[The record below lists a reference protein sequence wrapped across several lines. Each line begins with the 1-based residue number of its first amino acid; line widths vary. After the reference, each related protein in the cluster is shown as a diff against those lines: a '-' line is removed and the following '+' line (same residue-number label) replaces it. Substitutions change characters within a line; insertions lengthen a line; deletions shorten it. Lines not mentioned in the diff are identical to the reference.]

1 MKLVIVESPSKAK
14 TIGKYLGRSYK
25 VLACKGHL
33 RDLPKSKLGVDIE
46 NNFEPSYINVRG
58 KAKDINELKKAAK
71 ASDKVFLA
79 TDPDRE
85 GEAISWHLSQIL
97 DVEQDKLTRIAFNE
111 ITKTAVKNAVDN
123 ARGID
128 MSLVD
133 AQQARRVLDRVV
145 GYQISPLLWKK
156 VKKGLSAGRVQSV
169 ATYMIVERQREID
182 AFEPEEY
189 WTLDANL
196 TNSKN
201 KDFIAKFYGTD
212 TKQKIENEEQAK
224 AIEDTVKN
232 ADFIVKSV
240 EKKEKKRNPSAP
252 FTTSTLQQEASRK
265 LNFQSRK
272 TMQVA
277 QKLYE
282 HGYITY
288 MRTDSLRLSN
298 DSLDEI
304 RNYIK
309 TIYGD
314 SYLPE
319 TPRIYKSK
327 KAAQDAHE
335 AIRPSHFEEAP
346 ISLKGKLDKDEYKLY
361 SLIWNRTIACQ
372 MEQAIFDTVTAS
384 IWANDYQFRANG
396 QAIKFAGFM
405 KVYIEGQDTEEEKA
419 GILPELNEEEKVNLL
434 NLVKEQH
441 YTQPPANFTEATLIK
456 AMEENGIGRPST
468 YAPTI
473 ATILARGY
481 VSREQKKLYPTEL
494 GILVTG
500 LMEEY
505 FKNIIDVN
513 FTAKMEDELDEVAEK
528 GREWKSVLN
537 NFYPD
542 FKVCLDKAEAELEK
556 VEIKDEVSD
565 IACDKCGRM
574 MVYKLGRYGKFLA
587 CPGFPE
593 CRNIKSIVKEAG
605 VECPLCGGQVVEKKS
620 KRGKIFYGCENYP
633 ECKMTTW
640 DKPTGKKC
648 ETCGSPIVEK
658 TTKTKGTVV
667 FCSNSECEKAKY

>member
-14 TIGKYLGRSYK
+14 TIGKYLGKSYK

-85 GEAISWHLSQIL
+85 GEAISWHLAQML
-97 DVEQDKLTRIAFNE
+97 DVEPSKLTRIAFNE
-111 ITKTAVKNAVDN
+111 ITKNAVKNAVDH
-123 ARGID
+123 ARDID
-128 MSLVD
+128 MALVN

-169 ATYMIVERQREID
+169 ATYMLVERQREID

-189 WTLDANL
+189 WSLDANL
-196 TNSKN
+196 ANN
-201 KDFIAKFYGTD
+201 ADKDFIAKFYGTD
-212 TKQKIENEEQAK
+212 KKMNLANEEQAK
-224 AIEDTVKN
+224 AIEEKVKN
-232 ADFIVKSV
+232 TDFIVKSV
-240 EKKEKKRNPSAP
+240 EKKEKRRTPAAP

-265 LNFQSRK
+265 LNYQSRK

-288 MRTDSLRLSN
+288 MRTDSLRLSE
-298 DSLDEI
+298 DSLNGI
-304 RNYIK
+304 REYIK
-309 TIYGD
+309 TAYGD
-314 SYLPE
+314 SFLPE
-319 TPRIYKSK
+319 HPRIYKSK
-327 KAAQDAHE
+327 RAAQDAHE
-335 AIRPSHFEEAP
+335 AIRPSDFSTSP
-346 ISLKGKLDKDEYKLY
+346 ITLKDKLDKDEYKLY

-372 MEQAIFDTVTAS
+372 MIEAVFDTVTA
-384 IWANDYQFRANG
+384 IIYANEYQFRANG
-396 QAIKFAGFM
+396 QSIKFAGFM
-405 KVYIEGQDTEEEKA
+405 KVYIEGLDVEEEKSDM
-419 GILPELNEEEKVNLL
+419 LPELNEGEKAKLL
-434 NLVKEQH
+434 NLIKEQH
-441 YTQPPANFTEATLIK
+441 FTAPPANYTEATLIK

-481 VSREQKKLYPTEL
+481 VTREQKKLYPTEL
-494 GILVTG
+494 GTLVTE

-513 FTAKMEDELDEVAEK
+513 FTAKMESELDEVAEQ
-528 GREWKSVLN
+528 GREWESVLN
-537 NFYPD
+537 EFYPE
-542 FKVCLDKAEAELEK
+542 FKLCLDKAESHLEK

-565 IACDKCGRM
+565 VVCDKCGRM
-574 MVYKLGRYGKFLA
+574 MVYKLGRYGRFLA

-593 CRNIKSIVKEAG
+593 CRNIKSIVVSAG
-605 VECPLCGGQVVEKKS
+605 VDCPLCGGKVVEKKS
-620 KRGKIFYGCENYP
+620 KRGKVFYGCEHYP
-633 ECKMTTW
+633 ECKLATW
-640 DKPTGKKC
+640 DKPTGEKC
-648 ETCGSPIVEK
+648 EVCNSPMVEK
-658 TTKTKGTVV
+658 ETKTKGKVV
-667 FCSNSECEKAKY
+667 FCSNQKCEKAKY